1 MPLVPLGVRELCC
14 ALRARQ
20 DLVVGNWGAANEL
33 YRNEGGGTFTAVTG
47 SPITSGSANTYAV
60 AWGDMDGD
68 GDLVRRRR
76 APSARLRRMPLVPL
90 GVRELCCALRA
101 PAGSG
106 GGQQA

>member
-20 DLVVGNWGAANEL
+20 DLVVGNDNGVNGGANEL
-33 YRNEGGGTFTAVTG
+33 YRNDGGGTFTAVTS
-47 SPITSGSANTYAV
+47 SPITSGSASTYAL

-76 APSARLRRMPLVPL
+76 APSARLAACARAARR
-90 GVRELCCALRA
+90 A
-101 PAGSG
+101 
-106 GGQQA
+106 